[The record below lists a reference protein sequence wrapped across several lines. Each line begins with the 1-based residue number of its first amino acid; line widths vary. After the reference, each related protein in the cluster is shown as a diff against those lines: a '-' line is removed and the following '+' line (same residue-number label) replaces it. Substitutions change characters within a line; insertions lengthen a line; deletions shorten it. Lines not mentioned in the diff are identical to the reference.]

1 MASPAGGWHR
11 RGGARGRRRRGAA
24 FLALLGAC
32 HRVFP
37 RRHRDQRHFDAYR
50 PAALRRRGTPS
61 LSTHRWRNADS
72 NYRSSP
78 ASARELRH
86 VLARCGR
93 PNVRG
98 LIDEDSNPGP
108 DSDRRSLLPI
118 SRFAS
123 SYSHRSPIRGLR
135 SGFGR
140 LAGIFAATGF
150 GKPSNSRTN
159 PVSNILY
166 VEGAAPPGAA
176 GSRRPA
182 NPAEPLRTIR
192 PERVTPLL
200 KYELRNFRRSLG
212 CRHLVF
218 CRCHDVN
225 NDYHTISK

>member
-1 MASPAGGWHR
+1 M
-11 RGGARGRRRRGAA
+11 
-24 FLALLGAC
+24 
-32 HRVFP
+32 
-37 RRHRDQRHFDAYR
+37 RH
-50 PAALRRRGTPS
+50 L
-61 LSTHRWRNADS
+61 
-72 NYRSSP
+72 
-78 ASARELRH
+78 
-86 VLARCGR
+86 LARCGR

-218 CRCHDVN
+218 CRCHDAN
-225 NDYHTISK
+225 NDYHTISITSRRSNCALWWDPVDRIAPGPAWLKGCPLGQRPPPTDVA